1 MWPYVL
7 TGKNFTKR
15 LLKKRANY
23 AKWYWV
29 STDAD
34 MNIKNITRHYMEAMR
49 HTVQTTKD
57 EWVVEDFD
65 KTWFSG
71 GRNG

>member
-1 MWPYVL
+1 M
-7 TGKNFTKR
+7 
-15 LLKKRANY
+15 
-23 AKWYWV
+23 

-57 EWVVEDFD
+57 EWVVRESFD